1 MRSKHSTTPN
11 NLGVNLNPVTQGEA
25 KVIALFSKNGRAK
38 EARESRRNMAQ
49 LETSEKRLFEGQV
62 ELLRQIEAFVVPLD
76 DIDSDKFVSDLRALR
91 KKIESQRYNL
101 KSDLVSDSAF
111 IREFARQQSGYLK
124 NLEDELRG
132 IVEMLVSGLK
142 TVDSDATKFHRN
154 IAQHLESLGSICQV
168 SDLRQLR
175 GALQNEIS
183 SLQATLKAS
192 EQKQER
198 SMEALASQV
207 TVLRDKLEVA
217 EGEARQ
223 DALTG
228 VLNRRALDEMLNA
241 WLEKFN
247 AGGEKFSVILMD
259 LDNFKQINDSFGHAV
274 GDRALLAVVGC
285 CRSRIRQGDV
295 LARYGGD
302 EFVYLLPGSSA
313 RNATK
318 VAKKICEELT
328 NTGFELEDDNAGCHQ
343 LQLAASFGVTECRK
357 KDSLESIMQRADA
370 ALYQAKNRGRGR
382 VSQG

>member
-1 MRSKHSTTPN
+1 M
-11 NLGVNLNPVTQGEA
+11 
-25 KVIALFSKNGRAK
+25 IALFSKNGRGK
-38 EARESRRNMAQ
+38 EARESQRNLAQ
-49 LETSEKRLFEGQV
+49 LEASEKRLFEGQV
-62 ELLRQIEAFVVPLD
+62 ELLRHIEKFVVPLD
-76 DIDSDKFVSDLRALR
+76 DIDSDKFIRDLRAFGE
-91 KKIESQRYNL
+91 KIASQRHNL
-101 KSDLVSDSAF
+101 ESDLVSDSAF
-111 IREFARQQSGYLK
+111 IREFARQQSAYLN

-175 GALQNEIS
+175 GALQNEIG

-241 WLEKFN
+241 WLEKFK
-247 AGGEKFSVILMD
+247 AGSEKFSAILMD

-274 GDRALLAVVGC
+274 GDRALLAIVGC
-285 CRSRIRQGDV
+285 CRSLIRQGDV

-302 EFVYLLPGSSA
+302 EFVFLLPGSSA

-318 VAKKICEELT
+318 VAKKICEELA
-328 NTGFELEDDNAGCHQ
+328 NTGFELEDDNAGRNR
-343 LQLAASFGVTECRK
+343 LQLAASFGVTGCRK
-357 KDSLESIMQRADA
+357 KDSVESIMQRADA
-370 ALYQAKNRGRGR
+370 ALYQAKKQGRGR

>member
-1 MRSKHSTTPN
+1 M
-11 NLGVNLNPVTQGEA
+11 
-25 KVIALFSKNGRAK
+25 IALFSKNARGK
-38 EARESRRNMAQ
+38 EARASRRRMAQ
-49 LETSEKRLFEGQV
+49 LEASEKRLFEGQV
-62 ELLRQIEAFVVPLD
+62 ALLRHIEKFVVPLD
-76 DIDSDKFVSDLRALR
+76 DIDSDKFIRDLRAMGE
-91 KKIESQRYNL
+91 KIEAQRHNL
-101 KSDLVSDSAF
+101 KADLVSDSAF
-111 IREFARQQSGYLK
+111 IREFAGQQSAYLN
-124 NLEDELRG
+124 NLEDELRR

-142 TVDSDATKFHRN
+142 SVDNEVTDFHRN
-154 IAQHLESLGSICQV
+154 IAQHLESLGSISQV

-175 GALQNEIS
+175 AELQNEIS
-183 SLQATLKAS
+183 SLQETLKAS
-192 EQKQER
+192 EQKQAR
-198 SMEALASQV
+198 SMEALANQV

-217 EGEARQ
+217 KGEARQ

-228 VLNRRALDEMLNA
+228 VMNRRALDEMLAA

-247 AGGEKFSVILMD
+247 AGIEKFSVILMD
-259 LDNFKQINDSFGHAV
+259 LDNFKQIIDSFGHAI

-318 VAKKICEELT
+318 VAKKICEELA
-328 NTGFELEDDNAGCHQ
+328 NTGFELEDDNAGRHQ

-357 KDSLESIMQRADA
+357 KDSVESIMQRADA
-370 ALYQAKNRGRGR
+370 ALYQAKNQGRGR

>member
-91 KKIESQRYNL
+91 KKIESQRHNL

-111 IREFARQQSGYLK
+111 IREFARQQSAYLN

-175 GALQNEIS
+175 AALQNEIS

-228 VLNRRALDEMLNA
+228 VLNRRALRRNA
-241 WLEKFN
+241 ECL
-247 AGGEKFSVILMD
+247 AGEIQGRREKFSVILMD
-259 LDNFKQINDSFGHAV
+259 LDNFKQINDSFGHAI

-318 VAKKICEELT
+318 VAKKICEELA
-328 NTGFELEDDNAGCHQ
+328 NTGFELEDDNAGRHQ

-370 ALYQAKNRGRGR
+370 ALYQAKNQGRGR

>member
-1 MRSKHSTTPN
+1 MF
-11 NLGVNLNPVTQGEA
+11 
-25 KVIALFSKNGRAK
+25 ALFSKSRVWKNVREVRRQK
-38 EARESRRNMAQ
+38 SRIEAA
-49 LETSEKRLFEGQV
+49 EKRLFEGQV
-62 ELLRQIEAFVVPLD
+62 ELLRHIEAFVVPID
-76 DIDSDKFVSDLRALR
+76 EIDSDKFVSELRSLR
-91 KKIESQRYNL
+91 EKIIAQRRNL
-101 KSDLVSDSAF
+101 ESDLVSDSEF
-111 IREFARQQSGYLK
+111 IREFARQQSAHLG

-132 IVEMLVSGLK
+132 IIEMLIRGLK
-142 TVDSDATKFHRN
+142 SVDSDVADFHRN
-154 IAQHLESLGSICQV
+154 IAKHLESLGSICQIR
-168 SDLRQLR
+168 DLRQLR

-183 SLQATLKAS
+183 LAQASLTAS

-228 VLNRRALDEMLNA
+228 VLNRRALDEMLKA
-241 WLEKFN
+241 WVEKFH

-259 LDNFKQINDSFGHAV
+259 LDNFKEINDSFGHAV

-318 VAKKICEELT
+318 VAKKICEELA
-328 NTGFELEDDNAGCHQ
+328 NTGFELEDENAGTHQ
-343 LQLAASFGVTECRK
+343 LQLAASFGVTECKK

-370 ALYQAKNRGRGR
+370 ALYQAKNQGRSR
-382 VSQG
+382 VSQI